1 MGWLMA
7 TNLLKARH
15 ELTVWNRTS
24 GKDVEGARS
33 AASPAEAATGAEV
46 IWMCVS
52 DTKAVESVLFGPQGV
67 EQSLTQG
74 MVLVDSSTI
83 SPSATR
89 KFAERM
95 RPKGVDY
102 VDAPMTGSKAAAES
116 GTLI

>member
-1 MGWLMA
+1 MRVAFLGLGIMGWLMA
-7 TNLLKARH
+7 SNLLKAGH
-15 ELTVWNRTS
+15 ELTVWNRTR

-74 MVLVDSSTI
+74 MFWWTQARFPLPQRAN
-83 SPSATR
+83 SPSACVRRALTTW
-89 KFAERM
+89 M
-95 RPKGVDY
+95 RP
-102 VDAPMTGSKAAAES
+102 
-116 GTLI
+116 